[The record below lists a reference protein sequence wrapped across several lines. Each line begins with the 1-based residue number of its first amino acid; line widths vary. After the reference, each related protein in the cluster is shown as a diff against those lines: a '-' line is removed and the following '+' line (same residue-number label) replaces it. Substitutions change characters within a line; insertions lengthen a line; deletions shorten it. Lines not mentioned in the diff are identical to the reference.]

1 MARAADK
8 KPRSEKRRATKHV
21 QKRVTPAAY
30 AAFEKRASDAGYDSP
45 NDYLNAFVL
54 GEELIQ
60 QRARQERI
68 KLLAELGKQGSNL
81 NQIARALN
89 KGQVSRLTRDDLR
102 TLEDTAAIHKALM
115 AAVQASLS

>member
-1 MARAADK
+1 MARTADK
-8 KPRSEKRRATKHV
+8 KHRSEKRRATEFV

-30 AAFEKRASDAGYDSP
+30 AAFAKRATEAGYDSP

-68 KLLAELGKQGSNL
+68 KILAELGKQGSNL

>member
-1 MARAADK
+1 M
-8 KPRSEKRRATKHV
+8 

-45 NDYLNAFVL
+45 NDYLNAFIL
-54 GEELIQ
+54 GEELIRR
-60 QRARQERI
+60 RARQDRI

-89 KGQVSRLTRDDLR
+89 KGQISRLSREDLR